1 MKCSSHDLAPSPQPG
16 RLKEVQAL
24 GWYLEEAN
32 LAQVSINIMD
42 FEVTAIHTVYEEV
55 CKDAEVRC
63 VCQSLRCLV
72 RCAWNS
78 YIPSEK

>member
-1 MKCSSHDLAPSPQPG
+1 VFPWLCSVSLQPG

-42 FEVTAIHTVYEEV
+42 FEVTSIHTVYEEV
-55 CKDAEVRC
+55 CKDAEVRS
-63 VCQSLRCLV
+63 VYQLLRYRYHV
-72 RCAWNS
+72 R
-78 YIPSEK
+78 